1 MGNEL
6 RAIDADNHYYEPLDS
21 CTRYLDPAFRRRA
34 CEVLDQGTHKVL
46 LAGGKKFMFVPIRH
60 LTR

>member
-21 CTRYLDPAFRRRA
+21 CTRHLDPAFKRRGV
-34 CEVLDQGTHKVL
+34 EVLDQGTHKVL
-46 LAGGKKFMFVPIRH
+46 LAGGRSSSSSRIRP
-60 LTR
+60 LIR